1 MMNKQLAFCTGG
13 VSLAS
18 CLLALGGASMPVSAA
33 NANVAISQQSRTVT
47 GVVTD
52 IKGEPLLG
60 VNVIVK
66 GTTNGTITD
75 LDGKFSLEVEPNS
88 ILVVSYIGYVSQQIP
103 VTGNSV
109 KVTLKEDT
117 QNLEEVVV
125 VGYGTQQKK
134 DITGSVA
141 VIDTKELLASSGSS
155 ATQQL
160 QGKAAGVFVQ
170 AGGGPLGET
179 TIRIRG
185 VGSVNGSDPLI
196 IVDGVSGVDIDAVN
210 PNDIESMQI
219 LKDAAASAIY
229 GAKGANGVIIITTK

>member
-1 MMNKQLAFCTGG
+1 
-13 VSLAS
+13 
-18 CLLALGGASMPVSAA
+18 MPVSAA

-117 QNLEEVVV
+117 QNL
-125 VGYGTQQKK
+125 
-134 DITGSVA
+134 
-141 VIDTKELLASSGSS
+141 
-155 ATQQL
+155 
-160 QGKAAGVFVQ
+160 
-170 AGGGPLGET
+170 
-179 TIRIRG
+179 
-185 VGSVNGSDPLI
+185 
-196 IVDGVSGVDIDAVN
+196 
-210 PNDIESMQI
+210 
-219 LKDAAASAIY
+219 
-229 GAKGANGVIIITTK
+229 